1 MSDTIIIDAA
11 AMEMKFG
18 ADKEPGEQGSVEWLL
33 ARVGFCTASRFKDVM
48 DFTKKGDPGAKRKAY
63 AWELVCE
70 RLTGNA
76 AEHFASVAMQH
87 GTEFEPQA
95 RMEYEARTGA
105 MVEQVGFLH
114 HPTIA
119 LCGGSP
125 DGLVDEDG
133 GLEIKCPYNSANH
146 LQCFLTGMPEEHIPQ
161 VQGLMWIT
169 GRQWWDFVSYDPR
182 MPDHLKLYQSRIERD
197 DEYIATL
204 EKAVREFLAGVHE
217 RHEALK

>member
-1 MSDTIIIDAA
+1 
-11 AMEMKFG
+11 
-18 ADKEPGEQGSVEWLL
+18 
-33 ARVGFCTASRFKDVM
+33 
-48 DFTKKGDPGAKRKAY
+48 
-63 AWELVCE
+63 
-70 RLTGNA
+70 
-76 AEHFASVAMQH
+76 MQH